1 MVAIVTMVRSPAAS
15 GALMPVRPA
24 SPESWLAIAPSE
36 DAGVVLT
43 GASTAVDW
51 YWTGRAKVATN
62 AIAAMLANTM
72 ASFRR

>member
-43 GASTAVDW
+43 GASTADDW
-51 YWTGRAKVATN
+51 YWTGRAKVAPN
-62 AIAAMLANTM
+62 ASTATPTKTM
-72 ASFRR
+72 ARRQR